1 MKIIHCADLHL
12 DSRMESNLSREQAKE
27 RREELLDTF
36 SRMVEFAKQNRVKAI
51 MIAGD
56 LFDRAQTRKSAR
68 NRILEEVRNHEDID
82 FLYLRGN
89 HDNSDFLSNM
99 KEEDIP
105 FNLKRFD
112 EDNWTI
118 YDYDEEDEDIHVTIT
133 GRELN
138 DKNSALLSSNL
149 ILDPARTNIVM
160 LHGQIVAGDVSA
172 NEIIR
177 IDDFRGKNIDYLALG
192 HIHKFAEEKLDDRG
206 VACYSGC
213 LEGRGFDECGRK
225 GFVLIDISEE
235 GLKYDFIPFAR
246 RTMHEIT
253 VEITPEMTMADVIQS
268 MEQQVSDIPESD
280 LVKFVMCG
288 KTDMDLDIRRAK
300 RNFNGRFYFSKVSD
314 ETQIFIDYDSFKNDR
329 SLKGE
334 FVRLLQ
340 MQELPEEEKSEIVEV
355 GIKAILGEDILE

>member
-12 DSRMESNLSREQAKE
+12 DSRMESNLTREQARE

-36 SRMVEFAKQNRVKAI
+36 SRMVEYAMQNRVKVI

-68 NRILEEVRNHEDID
+68 NRILEEIRNHDDID
-82 FLYLRGN
+82 FLYLKGN
-89 HDNSDFLSNM
+89 HDNADFLSNM

-105 FNLKRFD
+105 SNLKHFN
-112 EDNWTI
+112 EDSWTMYN
-118 YDYDEEDEDIHVTIT
+118 YDSEDGEVTIC

-138 DKNSALLSSNL
+138 DKNASIMSSNL
-149 ILDPARTNIVM
+149 VLDPARINIVM
-160 LHGQIVAGDVSA
+160 LHGQVVTGDVSQD
-172 NEIIR
+172 EIIR

-192 HIHKFAEEKLDDRG
+192 HIHKFTEEKLDDRG
-206 VACYSGC
+206 VYCYCGC

-225 GFVLIDISEE
+225 GFVLIDISEGE
-235 GLKYDFIPFAR
+235 ISHNFIPFAR
-246 RTMHEIT
+246 RTMHEIE
-253 VEITPEMTMADVIQS
+253 VSITPEMSMANVIS
-268 MEQQVSDIPESD
+268 AMEEGVSDVPADD
-280 LVKFVMCG
+280 LVKFVMRG
-288 KTDMDLDIRRAK
+288 KTGMDLDIRRAK

-314 ETQIFIDYDSFKNDR
+314 QTSVFIDYDSFKNDR

-340 MQELPEEEKSEIVEV
+340 NQELDEEEKSEIVET